1 MVRNAATM
9 KKESG
14 VRRKRTLKRHARR
27 PKSDVQM
34 ATHCKI
40 AGECSVAA
48 GCKTPAN
55 APVVP
60 VMLNSLPPKKADKLP
75 AQNAVRMPATGVPP
89 HAIDRAIERGMFT
102 NATVMLLRRLFGT
115 SERPHRTHR
124 TTRCMVVFVGSC
136 TPSTSP
142 LIDSYTGA
150 LLMLGL
156 DVSNL
161 GRIYRPCV
169 TNPRMHRS
177 GESLGNSD
185 TGDGFA
191 ALWRPWVGPCVVP

>member
-9 KKESG
+9 EKEPG
-14 VRRKRTLKRHARR
+14 VRRERTLKRHARR

-150 LLMLGL
+150 LLILATKRK
-156 DVSNL
+156 V
-161 GRIYRPCV
+161 GRL
-169 TNPRMHRS
+169 
-177 GESLGNSD
+177 ESYGRASPTYHGCTDRATPSATATLA
-185 TGDGFA
+185 TALQHCGDRG
-191 ALWRPWVGPCVVP
+191 